1 MSEHVRNS
9 EPKQG
14 QCLDGRYLLQ
24 AEIGRGGHGVVY
36 KALDYETNTQVA
48 VKVLKDT
55 VSEDSDFALRLWRE
69 AQAMKALWGTSVVRV
84 YRFGFDPT
92 GSVYLVMELLSGETF
107 EEYIDRVEA
116 AGNRLDPYDVL
127 MFLDPVARALEIAHT
142 KGIVHRDVKPSNV
155 FLLDE
160 ERGGGVRLM
169 DFGLAKKLGGE
180 ELTQV
185 GMVAGSPSYIAPEI
199 WNAAPIDH
207 RIDVYS
213 LGAIVFRALAGRVP
227 FESPSVL
234 DLLRM
239 VTRGERPRLS
249 AFRPDLPVEV
259 DAWVARALAVNVE
272 ERFPYVSSMWNELI
286 RVMADGSTPSARM
299 VRSSFHLPPP
309 PSGGVVHSSPY
320 SGGVY
325 SERPSD
331 PGSPY
336 GGPYRP
342 RGSG

>member
-1 MSEHVRNS
+1 VRKS

-14 QCLDGRYLLQ
+14 YCLDGRYLLEQ
-24 AEIGRGGHGVVY
+24 EIGRGGHGVVY

-48 VKVLKDT
+48 VKVLTDT

-84 YRFGFDPT
+84 HRFGFDPT

-107 EEYIDRVEA
+107 EEHIDGVEA
-116 AGNRLDPYDVL
+116 SGKRMEVYDVL
-127 MFLDPVARALEIAHT
+127 MILDPVARALETAHT
-142 KGIVHRDVKPSNV
+142 KGIVHRDVKPSNI
-155 FLLDE
+155 FLLDPE
-160 ERGGGVRLM
+160 LGGGVRLM

-199 WNAAPIDH
+199 WRAAPIDH

-259 DAWVARALAVNVE
+259 DGWVARALAVKVE
-272 ERFPYVSSMWNELI
+272 ERFPYVSSMWNELL
-286 RVMADGSTPSARM
+286 RVMMDGSTPSARM

-309 PSGGVVHSSPY
+309 PSGGPVYSSPH

-331 PGSPY
+331 PG
-336 GGPYRP
+336 GGFTGPQRP
-342 RGSG
+342 RGGG

>member
-1 MSEHVRNS
+1 MRHS

-24 AEIGRGGHGVVY
+24 EEIGRGGHGVVY
-36 KALDYETNTQVA
+36 KALDYETEAQVA

-55 VSEDSDFALRLWRE
+55 VSGDSDFALRLWRE

-107 EEYIDRVEA
+107 EEHIDRVEA
-116 AGNRLDPYDVL
+116 AGGRMDAYDVL
-127 MFLDPVARALEIAHT
+127 MFLDPVARALETAHT
-142 KGIVHRDVKPSNV
+142 KGIVHRDVKPSNI
-155 FLLDE
+155 FLLE
-160 ERGGGVRLM
+160 AELGGGVRLM

-199 WNAAPIDH
+199 WRAAPIDH

-227 FESPSVL
+227 FESASML

-239 VTRGERPRLS
+239 VTRGERPKLS
-249 AFRPDLPVEV
+249 AFRPDLPAEV
-259 DAWVARALAVNVE
+259 DAWVSRALAVHVE
-272 ERFPYVSSMWNELI
+272 DRFPYVSSMWNELI
-286 RVMADGSTPSARM
+286 RVMMDGSTPSAGR
-299 VRSSFHLPPP
+299 VRTSFHLPPP
-309 PSGGVVHSSPY
+309 PSGG
-320 SGGVY
+320 
-325 SERPSD
+325 D
-331 PGSPY
+331 PY

-342 RGSG
+342 RGGN

>member
-1 MSEHVRNS
+1 MRNS

-24 AEIGRGGHGVVY
+24 EEIGRGGHGVVY
-36 KALDYETNTQVA
+36 RALDYETEAQVA
-48 VKVLKDT
+48 VKVLKDG
-55 VSEDSDFALRLWRE
+55 VSDDPDFALRLWRE

-84 YRFGFDPT
+84 HRFGFDPT
-92 GSVYLVMELLSGETF
+92 GAVYLVMELLTGETL
-107 EEYIDRVEA
+107 EERIDRVEA
-116 AGNRLDPYDVL
+116 AGGRMDAYEVL
-127 MFLDPVARALEIAHT
+127 MLLDPVARALETAHT
-142 KGIVHRDVKPSNV
+142 KGIVHRDVKPSNI
-155 FLLDE
+155 FLLGPE
-160 ERGGGVRLM
+160 AGEGVRLM

-199 WNAAPIDH
+199 WRAVPIDH

-213 LGAIVFRALAGRVP
+213 LGAIVFRALAGQVP
-227 FESPSVL
+227 FESPSML

-249 AFRPDLPVEV
+249 AFRPDLPPEV
-259 DAWVARALAVNVE
+259 DAWVARALAVRVE
-272 ERFPYVSSMWNELI
+272 DRFPYVSSMWNELI
-286 RVMADGSTPSARM
+286 RVMMDGSTPSAGR

-309 PSGGVVHSSPY
+309 PSEGVVYSSPH

-325 SERPSD
+325 SEGD
-331 PGSPY
+331 PY

-342 RGSG
+342 RRGG

>member
-1 MSEHVRNS
+1 VRNS

-14 QCLDGRYLLQ
+14 YCLDGRYLLEE
-24 AEIGRGGHGVVY
+24 EIGRGGHGVVY
-36 KALDYETNTQVA
+36 KALDFETETRVA

-69 AQAMKALWGTSVVRV
+69 AQAMKALWGTSVVRMH
-84 YRFGFDPT
+84 RFGFDPT

-107 EEYIDRVEA
+107 EEHIDRLEA
-116 AGNRLDPYDVL
+116 AGGRMDVYDVL
-127 MFLDPVARALEIAHT
+127 MFLDPVARALETAHT
-142 KGIVHRDVKPSNV
+142 KGIVHRDVKPSNI
-155 FLLDE
+155 FLLSPE
-160 ERGGGVRLM
+160 LGGGVRLM

-199 WNAAPIDH
+199 WKAAPIDH

-227 FESPSVL
+227 FDSPSML

-249 AFRPDLPVEV
+249 AFRPDLPAEV

-272 ERFPYVSSMWNELI
+272 ERFPYVSSMWNELL
-286 RVMADGSTPSARM
+286 RVMMEGSTPSARR
-299 VRSSFHLPPP
+299 VRVSFHLPPP
-309 PSGGVVHSSPY
+309 PSGGPVYSSPM

-325 SERPSD
+325 VERPSD

-336 GGPYRP
+336 RGPYWP
-342 RGSG
+342 RGED